1 MVPLSNPVARTTNE
15 EVWLANLT
23 SVMHHTLHLL
33 LEAAPTTAQRKD
45 WSIDPT
51 KFPSQVL
58 GHKNMCI
65 VMSGVHY
72 GWGSFLDVL
81 CLFLWS
87 STVVYQLM
95 LNLCTL
101 VRVLISTPL
110 GFWYLHVS
118 LYAMSHLHFRSYH
131 TFPNIGHCLHATLTC
146 TDTCTARV
154 QLKLNLCHLHSP
166 LYCPSS
172 HLLCLHGHT

>member
-1 MVPLSNPVARTTNE
+1 MEFIEGNTSITVIMLQEREVVPLSNPVAVTTNE

-33 LEAAPTTAQRKD
+33 LEAAATTAQRKD

-65 VMSGVHY
+65 VMLRVHY
-72 GWGSFLDVL
+72 DWGSFLDVL
-81 CLFLWS
+81 CLFSWS

-101 VRVLISTPL
+101 VRVLISTPSWFL
-110 GFWYLHVS
+110 VLTYVTVRNVS
-118 LYAMSHLHFRSYH
+118 PAL
-131 TFPNIGHCLHATLTC
+131 P
-146 TDTCTARV
+146 
-154 QLKLNLCHLHSP
+154 
-166 LYCPSS
+166 
-172 HLLCLHGHT
+172 

>member
-1 MVPLSNPVARTTNE
+1 MEFIEGNTSITVIMLQEREVVPLSNPVAVTTNE

-33 LEAAPTTAQRKD
+33 LEVAPTTAQRKD

-58 GHKNMCI
+58 GHKNMYI
-65 VMSGVHY
+65 VMSRVHY

-87 STVVYQLM
+87 STVVCQLM

-110 GFWYLHVS
+110 GFWYLHYVTVCNVS
-118 LYAMSHLHFRSYH
+118 PAL
-131 TFPNIGHCLHATLTC
+131 P
-146 TDTCTARV
+146 
-154 QLKLNLCHLHSP
+154 
-166 LYCPSS
+166 
-172 HLLCLHGHT
+172 

>member
-1 MVPLSNPVARTTNE
+1 MEFIEGNTSITVITLQEREVVPLSNPVAVTTNE

-33 LEAAPTTAQRKD
+33 LEAAATTAQRKD

-65 VMSGVHY
+65 VMSRVHY
-72 GWGSFLDVL
+72 DWGSFLDVL
-81 CLFLWS
+81 CLFSWS

-101 VRVLISTPL
+101 VRVLISTPSWFL
-110 GFWYLHVS
+110 VLTYVTVRNVS
-118 LYAMSHLHFRSYH
+118 PAL
-131 TFPNIGHCLHATLTC
+131 P
-146 TDTCTARV
+146 
-154 QLKLNLCHLHSP
+154 
-166 LYCPSS
+166 
-172 HLLCLHGHT
+172 